1 MLIKKLR
8 ENKILVMLPTFNSE
22 APGRATQ
29 AGKVKE
35 EGRN

>member
-1 MLIKKLR
+1 MIPR
-8 ENKILVMLPTFNSE
+8 AMPAGAS

-35 EGRN
+35 EGRS